1 MNPVI
6 PSFEFRRRARA
17 AMKPLM
23 SVLVVAAL
31 IAMLPGLLASTVISV
46 TNSSPASALDAV
58 VVKMENFIIDDV
70 GGTEGLQ
77 ALMEQLA
84 ANPQEG
90 DAEAARALEEAIAK
104 AMNITEHSDELLAE
118 FKSSVLD
125 YVHSPKAVLFVGLH
139 VLDFILSPVLI
150 LGFFRVLL
158 LALRKEPFSPA
169 TVLCRMRYVL
179 RALGLR
185 LMIGL
190 RLVLIMLPGLAVML
204 LGALIPTRLSSVI
217 ITIGSA
223 AMIIMA
229 LIASYRYCL
238 SEFFMADKPMG
249 VNAAIRESC
258 RVMRNRKMEMFSLQ
272 VSFLGWLLL
281 EMLLEG
287 YVYSLFG
294 NVIGM
299 ALGMLMML
307 VLQLYMYM
315 ANAAFYQEY
324 ACKAAEPAD
333 SGDFPDLA

>member
-6 PSFEFRRRARA
+6 PSFEFRRRART

-23 SVLVVAAL
+23 SVLVVVTL
-31 IAMLPGLLASTVISV
+31 IAMLPGLIASTVISV

-58 VVKMENFIIDDV
+58 VVKMENFLIDEV
-70 GGTEGLQ
+70 GGAEGLQ
-77 ALMEQLA
+77 ALLDQLS
-84 ANPQEG
+84 ANPGEG
-90 DAEAARALEEAIAK
+90 DAEAAQALEDAIARAL
-104 AMNITEHSDELLAE
+104 NITEHSDELLAE
-118 FKSSVLD
+118 FKASLLD
-125 YVHSPKAVLFVGLH
+125 YVHSPRAALFVGLH

-158 LALRKEPFSPA
+158 LALRKEPFGPA

-185 LMIGL
+185 LMITL
-190 RLVLIMLPGLAVML
+190 RLALFMLPGLAVIL
-204 LGALIPTRLSSVI
+204 LGALIPSGLASIVI
-217 ITIGSA
+217 SAGFA

-258 RVMRNRKMEMFSLQ
+258 RIMRNRKMEMFSLQ

-287 YVYSLFG
+287 YVYALFG

-315 ANAAFYQEY
+315 ANAAFYQAY
-324 ACKAAEPAD
+324 ACADAQPA
-333 SGDFPDLA
+333 PQENTTDLL

>member
-31 IAMLPGLLASTVISV
+31 IAMLPGLIASTVISV

-58 VVKMENFIIDDV
+58 VVKMENFVIDEV
-70 GGTEGLQ
+70 GGAEGLQ
-77 ALMEQLA
+77 ALMEQLS
-84 ANPQEG
+84 ANPGEG
-90 DAEAARALEEAIAK
+90 DAEAARALEDALARALNIA
-104 AMNITEHSDELLAE
+104 EHSDELLAE
-118 FKSSVLD
+118 FKASLLD
-125 YVHSPKAVLFVGLH
+125 YVHSPRAALFVGLH

-158 LALRKEPFSPA
+158 LALRKEPFGPA

-185 LMIGL
+185 LMITL
-190 RLVLIMLPGLAVML
+190 RLALIMLPGLAAVL
-204 LGALIPTRLSSVI
+204 LGALIPSGLSSIVI
-217 ITIGSA
+217 SAGSA

-258 RVMRNRKMEMFSLQ
+258 RIMRNRKMEMFSLQ

-287 YVYSLFG
+287 YVYTLFG

-315 ANAAFYQEY
+315 ANAAFYQAY
-324 ACKAAEPAD
+324 ACTDAQPAPQEDAE
-333 SGDFPDLA
+333 DLL